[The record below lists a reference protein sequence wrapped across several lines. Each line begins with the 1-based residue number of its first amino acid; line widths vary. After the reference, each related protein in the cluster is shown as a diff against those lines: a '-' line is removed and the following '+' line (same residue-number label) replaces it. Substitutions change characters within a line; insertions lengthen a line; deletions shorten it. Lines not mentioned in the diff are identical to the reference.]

1 MFILCV
7 GYGRYEIKMK
17 SRAEKTQL
25 ILPMPF
31 EASEIQPVPT
41 PVDSRGIVIPERV
54 ISLVK
59 AAYPPDVPILRKGE
73 QISIHEFYWEENQFT
88 TPIAKKFRML
98 APNRGRLPRGF
109 HTMLHKLTLPTQP
122 PKEEVMDEYNESWDI
137 ALSLL
142 SAAAIARRQK
152 SLKTKRLRQL
162 ALHSEQYTV
171 RQEVIEETMQYFTK
185 REEGSLRYFGS
196 LAARLS
202 GLPHL
207 SAGFNYHGLVGAD
220 PDVVFA
226 NMSIYANN
234 GARSMRPLLA
244 V

>member
-1 MFILCV
+1 MKTTLEKA
-7 GYGRYEIKMK
+7 YGVL
-17 SRAEKTQL
+17 SL
-25 ILPMPF
+25 PF
-31 EASEIQPVPT
+31 ETSSVRPAPT

-59 AAYPPDVPILRKGE
+59 AAYPQGVPILRKGE
-73 QISIHEFYWEENQFT
+73 QISIHEFYWEGNQFT
-88 TPIAKKFRML
+88 TPVAKKFRML
-98 APNRGRLPRGF
+98 APNRGRLPRDF
-109 HTMLHKLTLPTQP
+109 HTMLHKLTLPTLP
-122 PKEEVMDEYNESWDI
+122 PREEVMEEYNESWDI

-142 SAAAIARRQK
+142 SAAALARRQK

-162 ALHSEQYTV
+162 ALHSERY
-171 RQEVIEETMQYFTK
+171 EVSHDVVEETLQYFTK

-207 SAGFNYHGLVGAD
+207 SAGFNYQGLVGAD
-220 PDVVFA
+220 PDVIFA